1 MPQKTV
7 EGWLGRLP
15 THNRAIAEQLRQLVG
30 VAAPTL
36 TETIKWG
43 NPTYVGNDNVCYL
56 ASGRDYVSLGFF
68 RATSLAD
75 PSGLLEGTGK
85 SMRHVKVHSAELQR
99 EALGALVREA
109 VTFDAG

>member
-1 MPQKTV
+1 MPQNTV
-7 EGWLGRLP
+7 KEWLGQLP

-30 VAAPTL
+30 EAAPTL
-36 TETIKWG
+36 TETIKWS

-56 ASGRDYVSLGFF
+56 ASGSDYVSLGFF
-68 RATSLAD
+68 EATSLGD

-85 SMRHVKVHSAELQR
+85 SMRHVKVRSPELHR
-99 EALGALVREA
+99 EALGALVKEA

>member
-1 MPQKTV
+1 MPEENV
-7 EGWLGRLP
+7 DDWLGELP
-15 THNRAIAEQLRQLVG
+15 PSNRAIAERLRKLIG
-30 VAAPTL
+30 GAAPAL

-43 NPTYVGNDNVCYL
+43 NPAYVGNGNVCYL

-68 RATSLAD
+68 KATSLDD

-85 SMRHVKVHSAELQR
+85 SMRHVKVHSPELQR
-99 EALGALVREA
+99 AALGALVKEA